1 MCCLDLDMLYLYHQR
16 IEKRHGR
23 RKRYV
28 VAFAAFPI
36 ESEDKAMP
44 QKLKKP
50 CSYPGCRALT
60 HDRFCPD
67 HQKQHRQ
74 QQDSRRGSAHE
85 RGYNA
90 RWRRYREQYLRRH
103 PLCVE
108 CLERGV
114 LTAATVVDHIIAH
127 RGDYALFWSPENHR
141 ALCKS
146 DHDRKTVLEDGGF
159 GNRRKLAGKEAH
171 FAVIDE
177 YSKRESAE
185 SNGRR

>member
-1 MCCLDLDMLYLYHQR
+1 
-16 IEKRHGR
+16 
-23 RKRYV
+23 
-28 VAFAAFPI
+28 
-36 ESEDKAMP
+36 MP

-50 CSYPGCRALT
+50 CSYPGCRTLT

-114 LTAATVVDHIIAH
+114 LTAAMVVDHIIAH
-127 RGDYALFWSPENHR
+127 RGDYALFWSPDNHQSLCEN
-141 ALCKS
+141 
-146 DHDRKTVLEDGGF
+146 DHNRKTVREDGGF
-159 GNRRKLAGKEAH
+159 GNRRKLAGKDAH
-171 FAVIDE
+171 FTIIDE
-177 YSKRESAE
+177 YATSEFRERQGE
-185 SNGRR
+185 RHNGPKK